1 MDQASGDRPS
11 DTPRPVPAVGPVPRF
26 DLRDYFVGG
35 LVALMWV
42 FASVFLWKYHSETNF
57 QTWAA
62 VCGTLTAVYHWLNI
76 KDSA

>member
-1 MDQASGDRPS
+1 
-11 DTPRPVPAVGPVPRF
+11 
-26 DLRDYFVGG
+26 
-35 LVALMWV
+35 MWV